1 MLNIR
6 RYSRENPIAFRLL
19 GLIVVSSS
27 LITLFAI
34 LLQLYGNFHDD
45 VSSLEKRLDQ
55 VRISTLASITKSLWG
70 FDQEQLS
77 IQIRSVLDVTDVVQ
91 VRVVWRDWNN
101 TEQTL
106 VVSNNKHTQAEID
119 AKQSQFLVKD
129 YPLNYEDASTPEQ
142 RLGTLQV
149 TASLS
154 SIYDKLWERALF
166 IAIVQSAKTLLISF
180 FILWLIHTLLTRH
193 MEAIANYARNLNLES
208 LTKPLRL
215 KRISSESGQDELD
228 NVVNAINHMRET
240 LLEDIEQRA
249 VIEVALL
256 VEQEE
261 KLETLRQKN
270 AAEDAS
276 RAKSQFLATMSH
288 EIRTPM
294 NGVIGMLEM
303 LRDTPLNE
311 NQKHYI
317 DVIHRSGET
326 LLEII
331 NDILDYSKIEAGK
344 MQLENT
350 VFALDDLI
358 EDCLQLFGATA
369 NKRHIELVGG
379 VKPHAPLMLKGDS
392 TRLRQVI
399 INLLGNAF
407 KFTSEGFVALEVGV
421 AEGSTVEKPKLR
433 FAVADSGI
441 GIDLSSG
448 VNLFDSFNQADASTT
463 RKYGGT
469 GLGLAICKSLVE
481 LMGGKIGVE
490 SKKGKGSVFW
500 FTAEFSVADIVVQ
513 ENEHERRLTELLNR
527 KKLLLVGVNPK
538 MFEFLREHA
547 KAWGVDAQLALSAKI
562 AQTVIMRATHS
573 GDAFDFIGVDAT
585 LPDMS
590 GIDFVRQLRANL
602 ETKSL
607 AIFMFSD
614 SNVFQDQQELN
625 RYAVHAILRKP
636 LSGKTLKHELAALLG
651 HETATSIETKTTE
664 IQLDKFAHLRVLVAE
679 DNAVNRMVIK
689 GLLSKLS
696 IEPVLVDNG
705 LLAFDL
711 VRQAE
716 RSYDVILMD
725 CEMPEMDGF
734 EATRSIREFEQL
746 RNLPATPIVAL
757 TAHALQEHRDAVFA
771 CGMNHYLSKP
781 VTLGNLV
788 GVFERIIYK
797 S

>member
-1 MLNIR
+1 
-6 RYSRENPIAFRLL
+6 
-19 GLIVVSSS
+19 
-27 LITLFAI
+27 
-34 LLQLYGNFHDD
+34 
-45 VSSLEKRLDQ
+45 
-55 VRISTLASITKSLWG
+55 
-70 FDQEQLS
+70 
-77 IQIRSVLDVTDVVQ
+77 
-91 VRVVWRDWNN
+91 
-101 TEQTL
+101 
-106 VVSNNKHTQAEID
+106 
-119 AKQSQFLVKD
+119 
-129 YPLNYEDASTPEQ
+129 
-142 RLGTLQV
+142 
-149 TASLS
+149 
-154 SIYDKLWERALF
+154 
-166 IAIVQSAKTLLISF
+166 
-180 FILWLIHTLLTRH
+180 
-193 MEAIANYARNLNLES
+193 
-208 LTKPLRL
+208 
-215 KRISSESGQDELD
+215 
-228 NVVNAINHMRET
+228 
-240 LLEDIEQRA
+240 
-249 VIEVALL
+249 
-256 VEQEE
+256 
-261 KLETLRQKN
+261 
-270 AAEDAS
+270 
-276 RAKSQFLATMSH
+276 
-288 EIRTPM
+288 
-294 NGVIGMLEM
+294 
-303 LRDTPLNE
+303 
-311 NQKHYI
+311 
-317 DVIHRSGET
+317 
-326 LLEII
+326 
-331 NDILDYSKIEAGK
+331 
-344 MQLENT
+344 
-350 VFALDDLI
+350 
-358 EDCLQLFGATA
+358 
-369 NKRHIELVGG
+369 
-379 VKPHAPLMLKGDS
+379 
-392 TRLRQVI
+392 
-399 INLLGNAF
+399 
-407 KFTSEGFVALEVGV
+407 
-421 AEGSTVEKPKLR
+421 
-433 FAVADSGI
+433 
-441 GIDLSSG
+441 
-448 VNLFDSFNQADASTT
+448 
-463 RKYGGT
+463 
-469 GLGLAICKSLVE
+469 
-481 LMGGKIGVE
+481 
-490 SKKGKGSVFW
+490 
-500 FTAEFSVADIVVQ
+500 
-513 ENEHERRLTELLNR
+513 LLNR

-547 KAWGVDAQLALSAKI
+547 KAWGLDAQLALSAKI
-562 AQTVIMRATHS
+562 AQTIIMRATHS